1 MREDGA
7 PEAAGASQVWGAAGA
22 QTAATACGA
31 PRGLGSTRWG
41 PPPRAPGFPS
51 AASRRRPA
59 PNTGGLRKWRRAE
72 GLRFRLGREAAGERS
87 LKTLPP
93 GKLKGRT
100 GRRSA
105 VPGSEGGKKRARGK
119 KGPGTHGSWRRQ
131 RLRPAS
137 VASPRSGRR
146 CRPRPLRA
154 TTPSRP
160 LRPAPARPDAD
171 SHWAEESTWS
181 AVPRASPGGRRAKL
195 GGRSRRARGGASR
208 ERWVPRTGETRPG
221 HVGGGVGG
229 GVRLAMWRPGGAE
242 HVTGHRDLMW
252 DSLGY

>member
-93 GKLKGRT
+93 GEAEGAHRPALGRAGQRGRKEKGERKKGSRHSRVMAT
-100 GRRSA
+100 AAAPTCLRCVPSFGPTLQAPPPPRDDTESSPSSRPCTPGRRLSL
-105 VPGSEGGKKRARGK
+105 GRGK
-119 KGPGTHGSWRRQ
+119 HVERGATRQ
-131 RLRPAS
+131 S
-137 VASPRSGRR
+137 
-146 CRPRPLRA
+146 
-154 TTPSRP
+154 
-160 LRPAPARPDAD
+160 
-171 SHWAEESTWS
+171 
-181 AVPRASPGGRRAKL
+181 RRAKSQAWRAEPPGAGRGFPGAL
-195 GGRSRRARGGASR
+195 GPPHGRN
-208 ERWVPRTGETRPG
+208 
-221 HVGGGVGG
+221 
-229 GVRLAMWRPGGAE
+229 
-242 HVTGHRDLMW
+242 
-252 DSLGY
+252 